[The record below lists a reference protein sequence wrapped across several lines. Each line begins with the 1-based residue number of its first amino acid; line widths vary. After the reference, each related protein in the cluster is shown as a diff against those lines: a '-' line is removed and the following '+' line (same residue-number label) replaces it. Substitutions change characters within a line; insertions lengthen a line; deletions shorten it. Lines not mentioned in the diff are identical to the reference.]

1 MKKKNIINKL
11 IVAPLVMGFM
21 SCTGNYMD
29 INSNPYQPGDLTPD
43 DYALGSAMSNL
54 ASTVISSD
62 VNTAQFTDCLLG
74 GPLGGY
80 FADSNAG
87 WSNTIS
93 NFNATNDWTRVF
105 LISDRIISTL
115 YGNLSTVKQV
125 SENTNN
131 PVPYAIAQIIKVAA
145 MSRVTDAYGPIPY
158 SKIGQDGK
166 ITIPY
171 DTQEEVYNAFFKE
184 LDESIEV
191 LTENRNAAL
200 VASADF
206 VYSGNVQKWVKFAN
220 TLRLRLALRVS
231 NVDPALAQTQAKA
244 ALTDPAGLMQSQ
256 DDNMKQTPKRQY
268 IAGGNENIYA
278 LLFSWTGN
286 AVLSKEMERAYKN
299 QALKEGAA
307 ADAVTFNENSENC
320 YLDPRCE
327 VLWFRPTPFDS
338 LTTSPLPTE
347 NLKRDFNGVMNG
359 ETNVGG
365 SYLNRYS
372 ANRCILSSDA
382 MNKDYWWNLAR
393 EIVWMGYAESL
404 FLKAE
409 AALRWPSLVDETAEA
424 LYLKGIKASMD
435 YYEIDADKAN
445 EYISH
450 LDGVKAFA
458 GGSKEE
464 QLEQI
469 ITQKWIAVF
478 PNGNEGW
485 AEVRRTDYPRYLL
498 APVNGNNSNGEVA
511 SGKLIKRI
519 NYPNSESRNPNKPG
533 NVNQGSRVWWDVTDT
548 MNDRGQ
554 WHTPNNFR

>member
-220 TLRLRLALRVS
+220 SLKLRLAIRIANVS
-231 NVDPALAQTQAKA
+231 PAKAKEMAESAVNHELGLIETNADNATWKYFGTISNPLFVAVRYNEEASGGDTHPAADIICYMNGYEDPRREKYFSKAQFSGDNALEYVGMRRGIAIPALSTVGLLYSGVNFVDGMATPLQWMNA
-244 ALTDPAGLMQSQ
+244 A
-256 DDNMKQTPKRQY
+256 
-268 IAGGNENIYA
+268 
-278 LLFSWTGN
+278 
-286 AVLSKEMERAYKN
+286 
-299 QALKEGAA
+299 
-307 ADAVTFNENSENC
+307 
-320 YLDPRCE
+320 E
-327 VLWFRPTPFDS
+327 V
-338 LTTSPLPTE
+338 
-347 NLKRDFNGVMNG
+347 
-359 ETNVGG
+359 
-365 SYLNRYS
+365 
-372 ANRCILSSDA
+372 A
-382 MNKDYWWNLAR
+382 
-393 EIVWMGYAESL
+393 

-409 AALRWPSLVDETAEA
+409 AVGVFGWNMGGSAKTFYEQGVRLSFEQWGVAGVDE
-424 LYLKGIKASMD
+424 YLVGTTLPESYTDPNGGATS
-435 YYEIDADKAN
+435 Y
-445 EYISH
+445 STQ
-450 LDGVKAFA
+450 LSQLGVAWNDSA
-458 GGSKEE
+458 SKEE
-464 QLEQI
+464 MQERI
-469 ITQKWIAVF
+469 IIQKWIANF
-478 PNGNEGW
+478 HLGNEAW
-485 AEVRRTDYPRYLL
+485 ADFRRTGFPHLIP
-498 APVNGNNSNGEVA
+498 AMESAVGNNSQGIRNLTLGARRMSYPADEA
-511 SGKLIKRI
+511 TNNPE
-519 NYPNSESRNPNKPG
+519 NYAKAVEMLG
-533 NVNQGSRVWWDVTDT
+533 GSDNMATRMWWDCNPAVK
-548 MNDRGQ
+548 
-554 WHTPNNFR
+554 